1 MTELHKWEIEG
12 RDVFIDRYSV
22 QGIETM
28 TREEAE
34 ARLNEYE
41 TLKAA
46 TDRLGLE
53 WARQFVEDCD
63 EAMETTSGVTME
75 IYRSDIEL
83 LRAYADI
90 LEGR

>member
-1 MTELHKWEIEG
+1 MNEHVHEYQWKSIHRKYLCIHCPKALNVYEAMPLLNATE
-12 RDVFIDRYSV
+12 
-22 QGIETM
+22 
-28 TREEAE
+28 
-34 ARLNEYE
+34 
-41 TLKAA
+41 
-46 TDRLGLE
+46 RLGLE

-90 LEGR
+90 LEDKP